1 MRYDP
6 PPPAFP
12 DTGKIDIAKIIS
24 CENAIQQEHEELA
37 ENKGLDCRSHF
48 RFFRNLCTRKNYKD
62 KIHFGIEKRDCT
74 DPWCGRA
81 GKFLLA
87 FPNVKIRGILSPEGS
102 LGDIQESGGEQDRH
116 VGCSGDKKVC
126 AAKSD

>member
-1 MRYDP
+1 M
-6 PPPAFP
+6 
-12 DTGKIDIAKIIS
+12 KIQCSRNTKNWQKTRDWTA
-24 CENAIQQEHEELA
+24 
-37 ENKGLDCRSHF
+37 GLTLDFSEI
-48 RFFRNLCTRKNYKD
+48 CTRKNYKD
-62 KIHFGIEKRDCT
+62 KIDFGTEKRGCT

-102 LGDIQESGGEQDRH
+102 LGDIQERGGEQDRH